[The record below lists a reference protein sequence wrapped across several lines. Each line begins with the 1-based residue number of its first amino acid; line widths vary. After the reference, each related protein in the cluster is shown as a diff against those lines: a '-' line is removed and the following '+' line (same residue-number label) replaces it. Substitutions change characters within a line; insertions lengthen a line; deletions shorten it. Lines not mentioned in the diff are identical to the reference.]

1 MKAFIVKF
9 ALISLMFNGFCNTLI
24 AGNNQKTIR
33 YDVCFTGKADHWDVV
48 HSQTKIV
55 GTATG
60 NLNYEK
66 HFADK
71 GNMRLVV
78 KEAETGDTLFTKGFS
93 PLFQEWLLTSEA
105 NTKERE
111 FYQAL
116 YFPHPSKD
124 VLVSIDLRNIEGQWG
139 QKYADTLFIS
149 DIKTK
154 NEAPKKYKID
164 TLLYNGHSSEKI
176 DLVFLSEGYTRE
188 EMGKYVADAKRMA
201 QFLLNFQPFN
211 GFQDKFNLYAIQV
224 PSVESGADEP
234 EIGILKNTAFNAT
247 WNTFESERYLTT
259 SDMLQISNAADEVS
273 WDHIAIIVNS
283 ARYGG
288 GGFYNWLSIFSSDH
302 QQSELV
308 FIHEFGHAFAGLA
321 DEYYYNSDIEDTTYP
336 ITIEPWEPNITTLV
350 QFDKKWKGSI
360 LHETPLPTPR
370 DSVYVN
376 TVGLFEGGGYRNKG
390 IYSPAI
396 NCLMKTLAAKS
407 FCPVCQEAI
416 RQTILNQAK

>member
-1 MKAFIVKF
+1 MH
-9 ALISLMFNGFCNTLI
+9 ALKVIIIPLLLSILTNTLI
-24 AGNNQKTIR
+24 AGNIDKTIR
-33 YDVCFTGKADHWDVV
+33 YDVCFTGKADHWDVI

-55 GTATG
+55 QFATG
-60 NLNYEK
+60 NSGYE
-66 HFADK
+66 HQFAEK

-78 KEAETGDTLFTKGFS
+78 KETETGDTLFIKGFS

-149 DIKTK
+149 DIRIK
-154 NEAPKKYKID
+154 NENPKKYKID
-164 TLLYNGHSSEKI
+164 TLLYSGHSQEKI

-188 EMGKYVADAKRMA
+188 EMDKYVADAKRMA
-201 QFLLNFQPFN
+201 RFLLNFQPFN
-211 GFQDKFNLYAIQV
+211 EFQNKFNLYAIQV
-224 PSVESGADEP
+224 PSAESGADEP

-247 WNTFESERYLTT
+247 WNTFESERYLT
-259 SDMLQISNAADEVS
+259 SGDMLQISNAADEVS
-273 WDHIAIIVNS
+273 WDQIVIIVNS

-321 DEYYYNSDIEDTTYP
+321 DEYYYNGDIEDTTYP

-360 LHETPLPTPR
+360 SHKTPLPTPR
-370 DSVYVN
+370 DSMYIN
-376 TVGLFEGGGYRNKG
+376 TIGLFEGGGYRTKG
-390 IYSPAI
+390 IYSPSI
-396 NCLMKTLAAKS
+396 TCLMKTLSTKS